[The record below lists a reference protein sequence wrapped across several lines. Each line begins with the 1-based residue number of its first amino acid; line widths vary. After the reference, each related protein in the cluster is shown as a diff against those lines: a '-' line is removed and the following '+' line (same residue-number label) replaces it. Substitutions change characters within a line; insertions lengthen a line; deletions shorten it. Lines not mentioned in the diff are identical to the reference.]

1 MNNESLTHI
10 FLDAFLI
17 NNFVLCVFLGMCSF
31 LGLSAKFATAW
42 RMGVSVMFVITVSD
56 ILSYGVNL
64 LLVHF
69 HAEYLRIIMFI
80 VIIAATVQLTEMF
93 IKKVSPALF
102 RELGVYLPLITTN
115 CAVLAVPIFQT
126 SRGYNFVQSTVFSV
140 AASGGYCAA
149 LVLLSLVRER
159 VLLSDVPSLAKGTA
173 MTLVLAA
180 ILSMAFMGFGG
191 MGGGG

>member
-1 MNNESLTHI
+1 MKESLTHI

-31 LGLSAKFATAW
+31 LGLSAKVATAW
-42 RMGVSVMFVITVSD
+42 RMGVSVMFVIIVSD
-56 ILSYGVNL
+56 ILSFAVNL
-64 LLVHF
+64 LLVRF

-126 SRGYNFVQSTVFSV
+126 GRGYDFVQSTVFAV

-149 LVLLSLVRER
+149 LVLLALVRER
-159 VLLSDVPSLAKGTA
+159 VMLSDVPSLARGTA
-173 MTLVLAA
+173 MTLILAA
-180 ILSMAFMGFGG
+180 VLSMAFMGFGG
-191 MGGGG
+191 MGNGG

>member
-31 LGLSAKFATAW
+31 LGLSQKFATAW
-42 RMGVSVMFVITVSD
+42 RMGVSVMFVITVSAV
-56 ILSYGVNL
+56 LSYWMNL

-69 HAEYLRIIMFI
+69 HAEFLRIITYI
-80 VIIAATVQLTEMF
+80 VIIASTVQLTEMF
-93 IKKVSPALF
+93 IKKTSPALF

-115 CAVLAVPIFQT
+115 CAVLAVPLFQT
-126 SRGYNFVQSTVFSV
+126 SRNYNLTQSTVFAL

-159 VLLSDVPSLAKGTA
+159 TDLSDIPSLAKGTA
-173 MTLVLAA
+173 LTLILAS
-180 ILSMAFMGFGG
+180 ILSMAFMGFAG
-191 MGGGG
+191 MGGAE

>member
-1 MNNESLTHI
+1 MNHESLTHI

-42 RMGVSVMFVITVSD
+42 RMGVSVMFVIIVSD
-56 ILSYGVNL
+56 ILSFATNL
-64 LLVHF
+64 LLVRF

-126 SRGYNFVQSTVFSV
+126 ARGYGFVQSTIFAV

-159 VLLSDVPSLAKGTA
+159 VLLSDVPSLARGTA

-191 MGGGG
+191 MGNGG

>member
-1 MNNESLTHI
+1 MNHESLTHI

-42 RMGVSVMFVITVSD
+42 RMGVSVMFVIIVSD
-56 ILSYGVNL
+56 ILSFATNL
-64 LLVHF
+64 LLVRF

-93 IKKVSPALF
+93 IKKARPALF

-126 SRGYNFVQSTVFSV
+126 ARSYGFVQSTVFAV

-159 VLLSDVPSLAKGTA
+159 VQLSDVPSLARGTA

-191 MGGGG
+191 MGNGG